1 MKTLSELVLRKN
13 YLNVRPPNV
22 KSGSLRVHGCKFV
35 CVCVCVPKIEKSDV
49 SIAIYVVKMIVFNKF
64 KQNTRS
70 VNVRHRNVTM

>member
-22 KSGSLRVHGCKFV
+22 KSGSLRVHVSK
-35 CVCVCVPKIEKSDV
+35 CVPKIEKSDV

>member
-22 KSGSLRVHGCKFV
+22 KSGSLRVHVSK

-70 VNVRHRNVTM
+70 VNVRHCNVTM